1 MPSTCTLLT
10 MLVMTSEVR
19 RERQKQATRDEIV
32 AAAWD
37 VARDKGLA
45 SLTLRDVAERVGM
58 RAPSLYN
65 HFPSKLAIYD
75 AMYAQAW
82 AAYDERIDAFQP
94 RLPADP
100 RAALREVARHFFDF
114 CLADLP
120 RYQLMNQRAIPG
132 FEPTEGSYQPAVRV
146 LARLH
151 ALLRDFHIE
160 DEAAADLYTAL
171 IAGLV
176 DQQWAN
182 DPGGTRWRRLLD
194 RTIDMYAD
202 EMGLPGPRGDRP

>member
-1 MPSTCTLLT
+1 
-10 MLVMTSEVR
+10 MLVGTSDVR
-19 RERQKQATRDEIV
+19 RQRRRLATRDEIV

-45 SLTLRDVAERVGM
+45 FLTLRDVAERVGM

-82 AAYDERIDAFQP
+82 GAYEKEIDSIQP
-94 RLPADP
+94 HLPAEP
-100 RAALREVARHFFDF
+100 RAALRAVARHYFDF

-120 RYQLMNQRAIPG
+120 RYQLMSQRSIPG

-151 ALLRDFHIE
+151 ALLHDFHIE
-160 DEAAADLYTAL
+160 DDDAADLYTAV
-171 IAGLV
+171 IAGLIE
-176 DQQWAN
+176 QQWAN

-194 RTIDMYAD
+194 RSVDMYAD
-202 EMGLPGPRGDRP
+202 EMGLPGPRGDKQ

>member
-1 MPSTCTLLT
+1 
-10 MLVMTSEVR
+10 MLVTTSAVR
-19 RERQKQATRDEIV
+19 RERQRLATRDEIV

-37 VARDKGLA
+37 VAGEKGLA

-82 AAYDERIDAFQP
+82 SAYDETIDAFLAH
-94 RLPADP
+94 LPADP
-100 RAALREVARHFFDF
+100 RAALRDVARHFFDF

-120 RYQLMNQRAIPG
+120 RYQLMNQRSIPG
-132 FEPTEGSYQPAVRV
+132 FEPTAESYQPAVRV
-146 LARLH
+146 LARFH
-151 ALLRDFHIE
+151 ALLRDFHI
-160 DEAAADLYTAL
+160 DDDDAADLYTAL
-171 IAGLV
+171 VAGLV

-182 DPGGTRWRRLLD
+182 DPGGTRWRRLLN

-202 EMGLPGPRGDRP
+202 EMGLPGSRGDEP